1 MNQLLEQWS
10 RQDLRFVV
18 ETLVPERSDA
28 EHLIDLLGDDDGLLE
43 AMLEDERLFRQLM
56 EDEEIL
62 MSVSPSLFFKVLLLR
77 ARHDLEREIYTI
89 ERRQQ
94 QRVILFDANR
104 VVDLLARPDVCN
116 YLATMLAS
124 FTRVHSTTIPIRVRP
139 GIWHRL
145 KVNDLDVDSLMR
157 YAQFL
162 EEERRFAVYRRIG
175 DACLFLSGLFPE
187 YIGAGQSFPQS
198 RQPRLRLK
206 SSLFHGPEEFESFGR
221 TFYRAASKHPQAR
234 MEGLDGVLGVLAEQ
248 FLLAEK
254 PLAFLAERYLSLRK
268 HRFFKW

>member
-18 ETLVPERSDA
+18 KTLVPERSDA
-28 EHLIDLLGDDDGLLE
+28 EHLIDLLCDDDGLLD

-62 MSVSPSLFFKVLLLR
+62 MSVSPFFFFKVLLLR
-77 ARHDLEREIYTI
+77 ARRDLEQEIYTI

-94 QRVILFDANR
+94 QKVILFDANR

-116 YLATMLAS
+116 YLAAMLAS

-145 KVNDLDVDSLMR
+145 RVNDLDVDSLMR

-162 EEERRFAVYRRIG
+162 EEERRLEVYRRIG
-175 DACLFLSGLFPE
+175 DACLFLTGLFPE
-187 YIGAGQSFPQS
+187 YIGARQSFPQS
-198 RQPRLRLK
+198 REPRLRLK
-206 SSLFHGPEEFESFGR
+206 SSLFHGLEDFESFGR
-221 TFYRAASKHPQAR
+221 TFYRAASKQPQAR
-234 MEGLDGVLGVLAEQ
+234 TEGLDEILAVLAEK